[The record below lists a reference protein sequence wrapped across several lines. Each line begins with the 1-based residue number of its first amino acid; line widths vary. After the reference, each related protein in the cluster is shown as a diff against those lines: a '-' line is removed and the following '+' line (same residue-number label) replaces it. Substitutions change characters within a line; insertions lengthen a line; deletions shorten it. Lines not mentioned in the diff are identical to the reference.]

1 MDNILSVLVFF
12 PAIAGLLGFVVDKKS
27 ARAYGIT
34 VAAIEFLLSLWLW
47 FSFDTSNA
55 GMQFVEMIPLI
66 PDFGVN
72 YYLGVDGISLF
83 IIIMATLMTLIGMMS
98 MSITENIKNMIITLL
113 FLEMTMVG
121 VFVALD
127 AIIFYLFWELSLVPM
142 LYIIGAWGGPLRVYA
157 SIKFFLYTFMGSLVM
172 LVGMLFVAY
181 VYHNLTGVW
190 SFAIT
195 DWYAL
200 VLPVNYQLWL
210 FAAFFLGFAI
220 KVPMFPFHTWL
231 PYAHGQAP
239 TIGSV
244 ILAAVLLKM
253 GTYGFVRFSLP
264 MFPDA
269 SVMMITPIAVI
280 SIVMIIYT
288 AMVAYAQKDMKQV
301 IAYSSVS
308 HMGIIM
314 LGIFALNSEGI
325 GGSVFQMLSHGIVSG
340 ALFMLVGIIYD
351 RRHTKLMSEFG
362 GLAAVMPKYAVIF
375 GIMLMASVGLPLTI
389 GFVGEFLV
397 LLGFYD
403 VSPIMTILAG
413 TSIIVGAVYM
423 LSLYKKSFFGPV
435 TKEENKTLKDLT
447 PKETWSLIPLVAIVI
462 WLGVYPKP
470 VLDPINK
477 SVNAMLVFMDEKAIT
492 AEAKEMIKVPLS
504 ATKTGEV
511 K

>member
-1 MDNILSVLVFF
+1 MDYILSILVFF
-12 PAIAGLLGFVVDKKS
+12 PAIAALLGFVIDKDS
-27 ARAYGIT
+27 ARVYGIT
-34 VAAIEFLLSLWLW
+34 VAAIEFFLSLWLW
-47 FSFDTSNA
+47 FSFDGSNA
-55 GMQFVEMIPLI
+55 GMQFVELIPVI

-83 IIIMATLMTLIGMMS
+83 IILMTTMMTLIGIMS
-98 MSITENIKNMIITLL
+98 LSVKENVKNMIITLL

-142 LYIIGAWGGPLRVYA
+142 LYIIGAWGGALRVYA
-157 SIKFFLYTFMGSLVM
+157 AVKFFLYTFAGSLIM
-172 LVGMLFVAY
+172 LVGMLFMAY
-181 VYHNLTGVW
+181 TYHSLTGVW
-190 SFAIT
+190 SFALT

-200 VLPVNYQLWL
+200 VLPVNYQMWL
-210 FAAFFLGFAI
+210 FAAFFIGFAI

-264 MFPDA
+264 LFPDA
-269 SVMMITPIAVI
+269 SVFWITPIAI
-280 SIVMIIYT
+280 LSIIMIIYT

-308 HMGIIM
+308 HMGIVM
-314 LGIFALNSEGI
+314 LGIFAMNAEGI

-340 ALFMLVGIIYD
+340 ALFMLVGVIYD
-351 RRHTKLMSEFG
+351 RRHTKMMDEFG
-362 GLAAVMPKYAVIF
+362 GIAAIMPKYAVIF

-397 LLGFYD
+397 LIGFYQ
-403 VSPIMTILAG
+403 VSPIMTVLAG
-413 TSIIVGAVYM
+413 TSIIIGSVYM
-423 LSLYKKSFFGPV
+423 LTLFKKSFFGPV
-435 TKEENKTLKDLT
+435 TKEENKKLKDLDA
-447 PKETWSLIPLVAIVI
+447 KETWSLVPLVAIVI
-462 WLGVYPKP
+462 WLGIYPKP
-470 VLDPINK
+470 ILDPIDN
-477 SVNAMLVFMDEKAIT
+477 SVKAMLSFMDEKAIT
-492 AEAKEMIKVPLS
+492 QEAKDMIHVAKS
-504 ATKTGEV
+504 TKEA

>member
-1 MDNILSVLVFF
+1 MDYILSILVFF
-12 PAIAGLLGFVVDKKS
+12 PAIAALLGFVIEKDS
-27 ARAYGIT
+27 ARVYGVT
-34 VAAIEFLLSLWLW
+34 VAAIEFFLSLWLW
-47 FSFDTSNA
+47 FSFDGSNA
-55 GMQFVEMIPLI
+55 GMQFVELIPVI

-83 IIIMATLMTLIGMMS
+83 IILMTTMMTLIGIMS
-98 MSITENIKNMIITLL
+98 LSVKENVKNMIITLL

-121 VFVALD
+121 VFVSLD

-142 LYIIGAWGGPLRVYA
+142 LYIIGAWGGSLRVYA
-157 SIKFFLYTFMGSLVM
+157 AVKFFLYTFAGSLIM
-172 LVGMLFVAY
+172 LVGMLFMAY
-181 VYHNLTGVW
+181 TYQSLTGVW
-190 SFAIT
+190 SFALT

-200 VLPVNYQLWL
+200 VLPVSYQMWL
-210 FAAFFLGFAI
+210 FAAFFIGFAI

-264 MFPDA
+264 LFPDA
-269 SVMMITPIAVI
+269 AVIWITPIAVL
-280 SIVMIIYT
+280 SIIMIIYT

-308 HMGIIM
+308 HMGIVM
-314 LGIFALNSEGI
+314 LGIFAMNAEGI

-340 ALFMLVGIIYD
+340 ALFMLVGVIYD
-351 RRHTKLMSEFG
+351 RRHTKMMDEFG
-362 GLAAVMPKYAVIF
+362 GIAAVMPKYAVIF

-397 LLGFYD
+397 LIGFYQ

-413 TSIIVGAVYM
+413 TSIIIGSVYM
-423 LSLYKKSFFGPV
+423 LSLFKKSFFGPV
-435 TKEENKTLKDLT
+435 TKEENKNLKDLNS
-447 PKETWSLIPLVAIVI
+447 KETWSLVPLVAIVI

-470 VLDPINK
+470 ILDPIDN
-477 SVNAMLVFMDEKAIT
+477 SVKAMLNFMDEKAIT
-492 AEAKEMIKVPLS
+492 QEAKDMIHVAKS
-504 ATKTGEV
+504 TKEA

>member
-1 MDNILSVLVFF
+1 MDYILSILVFF
-12 PAIAGLLGFVVDKKS
+12 PAVAALLGFVIEKDS
-27 ARAYGIT
+27 ARVYGIT
-34 VAAIEFLLSLWLW
+34 VAAIEFFLSLWLW
-47 FSFDTSNA
+47 FSFNGADA
-55 GMQFVEMIPLI
+55 GMQFVEFIPVI

-83 IIIMATLMTLIGMMS
+83 IILMTTMMTLIGIMS
-98 MSITENIKNMIITLL
+98 LSIKENIKNMIITLL

-142 LYIIGAWGGPLRVYA
+142 LYIVGAWGGPLRVYA
-157 SIKFFLYTFMGSLVM
+157 AIKFFLYTFAGSLIM
-172 LVGMLFVAY
+172 LVGMLYVAY
-181 VYHNLTGVW
+181 AYHSITGAW
-190 SFAIT
+190 SFALT
-195 DWYAL
+195 DWYML
-200 VLPVNYQLWL
+200 VFEDLDVQMWL
-210 FAAFFLGFAI
+210 FAAFFIGFAI

-269 SVMMITPIAVI
+269 SVMWITPIAI
-280 SIVMIIYT
+280 LSIIMIIYT

-314 LGIFALNSEGI
+314 LGIFAMNAEGI
-325 GGSVFQMLSHGIVSG
+325 SGSVFQMLSHGIVSG
-340 ALFMLVGIIYD
+340 ALFMLVGVIYD
-351 RRHTKLMSEFG
+351 RRHTKLMDEFG
-362 GLAAVMPKYAVIF
+362 GLTAVMPKFAVVF
-375 GIMLMASVGLPLTI
+375 GVMLMASVGLPLTI

-397 LLGFYD
+397 LIGFYK

-413 TSIIVGAVYM
+413 TSIIVGSVYM
-423 LSLYKKSFFGPV
+423 LSLFKKSFFGPV
-435 TKEENKTLKDLT
+435 TKEENKNLKDLDA
-447 PKETWSLIPLVAIVI
+447 KETWSLIPLVAIVV
-462 WLGVYPKP
+462 WLGIYPKP
-470 VLDPINK
+470 ILDPIDN
-477 SVNAMLVFMDEKAIT
+477 SVNRMLVFMEKKAFT
-492 AEAKEMIKVPLS
+492 DEAKAMIHVAKS
-504 ATKTGEV
+504 TKEAE
-511 K
+511 

>member
-12 PAIAGLLGFVVDKKS
+12 PAIAGLLGFVVHKES

-34 VAAIEFLLSLWLW
+34 VAAIEFFLSLWLW
-47 FSFDTSNA
+47 FSFDSANA

-66 PDFGVN
+66 PDFGVS
-72 YYLGVDGISLF
+72 YYIGVDGISLF

-98 MSITENIKNMIITLL
+98 MSITKNIKNMIITLL

-142 LYIIGAWGGPLRVYA
+142 LYIIGAWGGPLRIYA
-157 SIKFFLYTFMGSLVM
+157 SIKFFLYTFSGSLIM

-210 FAAFFLGFAI
+210 FAAFFFGFAI

-269 SVMMITPIAVI
+269 SVMMITPIAMI
-280 SIVMIIYT
+280 AIIMIIYT

-314 LGIFALNSEGI
+314 LGIFAMNAEGI

-340 ALFMLVGIIYD
+340 ALFMLVGVIYD

-362 GLAAVMPKYAVIF
+362 GLASVMPKYAVIF
-375 GIMLMASVGLPLTI
+375 GIMLMAAVGLPLTI

-397 LLGFYD
+397 LLGFYQ
-403 VSPIMTILAG
+403 VSPIMTILGG
-413 TSIIVGAVYM
+413 TSIIIGAIYM
-423 LSLYKKSFFGPV
+423 LALYKKSFFGPV
-435 TKEENKTLKDLT
+435 TNEANKTLKDLDT
-447 PKETWSLIPLVAIVI
+447 RETLSLVPLVLIVV

-470 VLDPINK
+470 VLEPIDN
-477 SVNAMLVFMDEKAIT
+477 SVKAMLEFMDEKAIT
-492 AEAKEMIKVPLS
+492 QEAKDIIKVAKS
-504 ATKTGEV
+504 TTKTGEV